1 MLNLEHPRPHLRE
14 PKKLEKTNIK
24 IDVKKK
30 KKTFFRIIQSVK
42 ARILRGSEISL

>member
-30 KKTFFRIIQSVK
+30 KTFFRIIQSVK